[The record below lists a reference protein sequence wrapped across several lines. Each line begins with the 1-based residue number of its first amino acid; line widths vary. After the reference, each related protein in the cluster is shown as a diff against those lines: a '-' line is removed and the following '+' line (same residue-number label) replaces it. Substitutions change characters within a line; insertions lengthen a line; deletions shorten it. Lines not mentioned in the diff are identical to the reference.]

1 LGTRL
6 DAIYEFHA
14 QHGIEPQRGHG
25 TQTADGSVIRWCFAD
40 ASLAAAF
47 ASKFET

>member
-1 LGTRL
+1 LCTRL
-6 DAIYEFHA
+6 DAMYEFHA
-14 QHGIEPQRGHG
+14 QHCIEPQRGHD
-25 TQTADGSVIRWCFAD
+25 TQKADGSVIRCCFAD